1 METTL
6 AARRGIRDILS
17 GKDDRILVIV
27 GPCSIHDPAAAIEYG
42 KKLKTLSVELEN
54 ELFIVMRAYL
64 EKPVFQSSRSTDEV
78 ENNSW
83 MERFNQ

>member
-54 ELFIVMRAYL
+54 ELLIVMRAYL

>member
-1 METTL
+1 LETTL